1 MLFKKYLF
9 CLFLILRWSPSK
21 KATKYKL
28 NIEEDIVLDS
38 LRAKVIKHEQQQ
50 TEKYVECAKATAEA
64 VADRMRSFL
73 GCSSDCETDAKALGH
88 MMNVR
93 WHGRNSSVAAYR

>member
-1 MLFKKYLF
+1 MWRGLSNTFEAYHRKLAG
-9 CLFLILRWSPSK
+9 CLAPSQLL
-21 KATKYKL
+21 TF
-28 NIEEDIVLDS
+28 DLDDP
-38 LRAKVIKHEQQQ
+38 
-50 TEKYVECAKATAEA
+50 AEA